1 MKLIGAS
8 EDAVKIQA
16 LLEHRVDATGDQA
29 VRSIDDVRLPEGP
42 AKPFLKWAGGKSKLL
57 PAILPHV
64 PSRIRD
70 YHEPF
75 VGSGAVFFAVAPR
88 VSGTC
93 HLSDLNDE
101 LVNAWQVVRDT
112 PHKLLDAVERYRR
125 LNSEEDYY
133 RVRAEQPS
141 GQFERAARFVYLNQ
155 TAWNGLWRV
164 NKHGVFNVPWGARPF
179 RGLDA
184 DAIASASLAMAGVDV
199 EHRDFRE
206 AIARAS
212 RGDFVYLDPPYLPA
226 SDTSKFCF
234 YTKKRFV
241 VQDLEELAEL
251 CARMSANGINWM
263 MSNRDNERMRKLF
276 AHARVIPFKARRSV
290 SAQNRRNVE
299 PVASPEVVVV
309 GGPACQ

>member
-1 MKLIGAS
+1 MKT
-8 EDAVKIQA
+8 QA
-16 LLEHRVDATGDQA
+16 LLEHYDGDTAVSPGLRSVSDAITSEVQ
-29 VRSIDDVRLPEGP
+29 

-57 PAILPHV
+57 PAILPYV
-64 PSRIRD
+64 PSSIRD

-75 VGSGAVFFAVAPR
+75 VGSGAVFFAVVPR

-93 HLSDLNDE
+93 RLSDLNDE
-101 LVNAWQVVRDT
+101 LVNAWQIVRDA
-112 PHKLLDAVERYRR
+112 PDKLLNAVKRYHAF
-125 LNSEEDYY
+125 NTEEDYY

-141 GQFERAARFVYLNQ
+141 DPFERAARFVYLNQ

-179 RGLDA
+179 RGLDR
-184 DAIASASLAMAGVDV
+184 DAIASASLAMSGVDV
-199 EHRDFRE
+199 EHRDFRA
-206 AIARAS
+206 AIANAS
-212 RGDFVYLDPPYLPA
+212 KGDFVYLDPPYLPS

-251 CARMSANGINWM
+251 CARMSADGINWM

-299 PVASPEVVVV
+299 PTASPEVVVV
-309 GGPACQ
+309 GGPACR

>member
-1 MKLIGAS
+1 MKT
-8 EDAVKIQA
+8 QT
-16 LLEHRVDATGDQA
+16 LLEHRGDAAGEPGLLLI
-29 VRSIDDVRLPEGP
+29 SDVHVPEGR

-64 PSRIRD
+64 PSRIRN

-75 VGSGAVFFAVAPR
+75 VGSGAVFYAVAPR

-101 LVNAWQVVRDT
+101 LVNAWQVVREAPD
-112 PHKLLDAVERYRR
+112 KLLDAVERYHA
-125 LNSEEDYY
+125 LGTEEDYY
-133 RVRAEQPS
+133 RVRAERPS
-141 GQFERAARFVYLNQ
+141 DPFERAARFVYLNQ

-179 RGLDA
+179 RGLDR
-184 DAIASASLAMAGVDV
+184 DAIASASLAMSGVDV

-206 AIARAS
+206 AIANAS
-212 RGDFVYLDPPYLPA
+212 KGDFVYLDPPYLPA

-251 CARMSANGINWM
+251 CMRMSADGINWM

-309 GGPACQ
+309 GGPACR